1 MQGATCAEATKY
13 IHDILHV
20 RQHLNKQ
27 CKGGRAYQLI
37 SYNGK
42 KFLANGKLSKSFWR
56 RFENDYP
63 SLTRKRQ
70 GHHSAKR
77 VFACTEAM
85 VRQYLDDLAEELI
98 WTGIFMNAKQIEP
111 GVWTGSIDTSHM
123 FNHDEMAQFI
133 DYGVSS
139 SATRVLTYCG
149 RGEKCELMKQENR
162 EYVTIEP
169 YVSFD
174 GEILMCHI
182 IFPGTCISSHMAP
195 KTAVEK
201 ISNLLVST
209 TDSVY
214 QDGRTSLASYKI
226 FAKAIKQN
234 KVQKPIV
241 VLTDG
246 HSSRY
251 DADVMQF
258 CRKEDIHLFMG
269 LTDTT
274 ELTQLLDQVFANLH
288 PYYSNEKDQVFDR
301 EKVN

>member
-214 QDGRTSLASYKI
+214 QDGRTSLASYKM

-258 CRKEDIHLFMG
+258 CRKEDIHQFMG
-269 LTDTT
+269 LPETT
-274 ELTQLLDQVFANLH
+274 ELAQLFANLH
-288 PYYSNEKDQVFDR
+288 AAIQIKKTKFLVERK
-301 EKVN
+301 

>member
-149 RGEKCELMKQENR
+149 RGEKCEPMKQENR

-214 QDGRTSLASYKI
+214 QDGRTSLASYKM

-258 CRKEDIHLFMG
+258 CRKEDIHQFMG
-269 LTDTT
+269 LPETT
-274 ELTQLLDQVFANLH
+274 ELAQLFANLH
-288 PYYSNEKDQVFDR
+288 AAIQMKKTKFLVERK
-301 EKVN
+301 

>member
-1 MQGATCAEATKY
+1 MQGATFAEATKY
-13 IHDILHV
+13 IHDI
-20 RQHLNKQ
+20 HLNKQ

-42 KFLANGKLSKSFWR
+42 KFVANGKLSKSFWR

-70 GHHSAKR
+70 GQHSAKG

-123 FNHDEMAQFI
+123 FNHDEIAQFI

-246 HSSRY
+246 HSSRF

>member
-214 QDGRTSLASYKI
+214 QDGRTSLASYKM

-258 CRKEDIHLFMG
+258 CRKEDIHQFMG
-269 LTDTT
+269 LPETT
-274 ELTQLLDQVFANLH
+274 ELAQLFANLH
-288 PYYSNEKDQVFDR
+288 AAIQMKKTKFLVERK
-301 EKVN
+301 